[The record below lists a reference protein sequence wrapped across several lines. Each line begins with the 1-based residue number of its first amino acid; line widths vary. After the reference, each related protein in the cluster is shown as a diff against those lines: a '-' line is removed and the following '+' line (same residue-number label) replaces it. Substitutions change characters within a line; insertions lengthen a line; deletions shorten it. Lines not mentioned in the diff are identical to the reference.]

1 MKKAMIDTRDNT
13 VAQVEMNEFLVG
25 DPYVWVTCPDDV
37 VAYQWTYD
45 GTTFSPPPPP
55 PEPPTPTVV
64 SMRQAR
70 LALLG
75 AGLLA
80 HVNAAIEAMPGIEG
94 EAARIEWEFASE
106 IRRDSPL
113 VVGLSAAL
121 GLTSEQMD
129 ELFRQAGTL

>member
-1 MKKAMIDTRDNT
+1 MTYLDAILSLRPG
-13 VAQVEMNEFLVG
+13 AQVAIFRPYGYADIDWGNETPIPQAEL
-25 DPYVWVTCPDDV
+25 D
-37 VAYQWTYD
+37 AEILRLE
-45 GTTFSPPPPP
+45 SLPPVPVIPQSA
-55 PEPPTPTVV
+55 T
-64 SMRQAR
+64 MRQAR

-113 VVGLSAAL
+113 VVGLSGAL
-121 GLTSEQMD
+121 GLSSEQMD
-129 ELFRQAGTL
+129 ELFRQAAML